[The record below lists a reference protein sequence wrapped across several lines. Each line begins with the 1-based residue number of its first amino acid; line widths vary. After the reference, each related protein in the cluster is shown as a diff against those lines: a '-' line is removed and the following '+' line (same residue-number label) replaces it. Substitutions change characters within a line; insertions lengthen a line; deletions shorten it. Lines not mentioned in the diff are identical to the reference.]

1 MLKMLFFALL
11 ILVALPILLIT
22 AMWLRM
28 RRRFPKG
35 TPENPKRLLRPRKWR
50 DDEVTVGWVGHS
62 TVMINLYGVRILTDP
77 VLGPRVGVQVG
88 PWQIGPKRHVA
99 PALRLEDLDRIDLI
113 LLSHAHM
120 DHFDLPT
127 LRKLAGPRTRVITAG
142 GTSKLLRHMPFGE
155 VTELQGEESVTL
167 SDLGMRVQAVPV
179 RHWGNRFPWNTG
191 YGYTGY
197 LIEKNGVR
205 LFFPG
210 DTAYTPEFVKLRK
223 RGKIDLAFMPIGAYS
238 PDSFQRNH
246 CTPEQAGK
254 MFLDTGARWLMPIHY
269 DTFVLSQEP
278 VKEPL
283 TRLLAAAGGEKH
295 RIATRKQGDVFRF
308 GRADEKSPR
317 QGAGH
322 DSPAHSIPEKP
333 VPTEG

>member
-1 MLKMLFFALL
+1 MMKMLFTVLFVLVVLPLLL
-11 ILVALPILLIT
+11 ILG
-22 AMWLRM
+22 MWLRM

-35 TPENPKRLLRPRKWR
+35 EPGKPKQRLNPRKWR

-62 TVMINLYGVRILTDP
+62 TVLINLYGLRVLTDP
-77 VLGPRVGVQVG
+77 VLGTKIGVRLG
-88 PWQIGPKRHVA
+88 PWQIGPKRHIA
-99 PALRLEDLDRIDLI
+99 PALSLEDLDRVDLI

-120 DHFDLPT
+120 DHLDLPT
-127 LRKLAGPRTRVITAG
+127 LRKLADPRTRVITAK
-142 GTSKLLRHMPFGE
+142 GTARLLRNMPFGE
-155 VTELQGEESVTL
+155 VTELHGEESVTL
-167 SDLGMRVQAVPV
+167 TALDVRVQAVPV

-205 LFFPG
+205 LFYPG
-210 DTAYTPEFVKLRK
+210 DTAYTPDFVKLRK
-223 RGKIDLAFMPIGAYS
+223 QGPIDLAFMPIGAYS

-246 CTPEQAGK
+246 CTPEQAWA

-283 TRLLAAAGGEKH
+283 KRLLAAAGEEKH
-295 RIATRKQGDVFRF
+295 RIVTRKQGDVFRF

-317 QGAGH
+317 RGTVL
-322 DSPAHSIPEKP
+322 SSTEKP
-333 VPTEG
+333 VSSKG

>member
-1 MLKMLFFALL
+1 
-11 ILVALPILLIT
+11 
-22 AMWLRM
+22 
-28 RRRFPKG
+28 
-35 TPENPKRLLRPRKWR
+35 
-50 DDEVTVGWVGHS
+50 
-62 TVMINLYGVRILTDP
+62 
-77 VLGPRVGVQVG
+77 
-88 PWQIGPKRHVA
+88 
-99 PALRLEDLDRIDLI
+99 PAR
-113 LLSHAHM
+113 
-120 DHFDLPT
+120 
-127 LRKLAGPRTRVITAG
+127 
-142 GTSKLLRHMPFGE
+142 GTSRLLRHMPFGD
-155 VTELQGEESVTL
+155 VIELHGEESVTL
-167 SDLGMRVQAVPV
+167 TDFDVRVQAVPV

-205 LFFPG
+205 LFYPG

-246 CTPEQAGK
+246 CTPEQAWK